1 MVVDSSSGEATR
13 ATATTPAA
21 VMFIT
26 SLRLIPF
33 EFRPEMFW
41 FIILGLLI
49 FYIYMQ
55 KSANAEDTS
64 EAAVLLV
71 FYRFYAKFFCVGT

>member
-21 VMFIT
+21 V
-26 SLRLIPF
+26 LRLIPF

-41 FIILGLLI
+41 FIVLELLI
-49 FYIYMQ
+49 LFIYIQ
-55 KSANAEDTS
+55 KSANAEDVS
-64 EAAVLLV
+64 KAAVLLV
-71 FYRFYAKFFCVGT
+71 FYHFYAKFFCVCT

>member
-1 MVVDSSSGEATR
+1 MVVDSSNGEATR

-21 VMFIT
+21 VMFRT

-33 EFRPEMFW
+33 EFRLEMFW
-41 FIILGLLI
+41 FIILELLI

-55 KSANAEDTS
+55 NSANAEDVS
-64 EAAVLLV
+64 QAAVLSV
-71 FYRFYAKFFCVGT
+71 FYHFYAKFFCVCT